1 MEELLI
7 MKLINYLDS
16 IVFGGKV
23 LLEGEYV
30 DYPIFK
36 TKKDGNSLKKYIYLD
51 VEVGKIEDAQLV
63 TNTGEILSQ
72 KNFNITKNQDGIV
85 IVFEF
90 KIDVEEVI

>member
-23 LLEGEYV
+23 LLKGEYV